1 MKKLIQVCSMLC
13 LVFVFAAVSAKAQT
27 VKQYS
32 AEIPF
37 DFNIAQKSYQAGSYV
52 IKISKLSLS
61 NVALSLEDK
70 DKNILQTVFIRGN
83 GEAFKNEEKL
93 VFTRDGEQ
101 RVLSQMVTHEN
112 EFKIPAPNYMKRNLK
127 AKGKPEAKTD
137 VVAVASN

>member
-13 LVFVFAAVSAKAQT
+13 LVFVFAAVNAKAQT
-27 VKQYS
+27 VKQYA

-37 DFNIAQKSYQAGSYV
+37 DFSIAQKSYQAGSYV

-70 DKNILQTVFIRGN
+70 NKNILQTIFIRGN
-83 GEAFKNEEKL
+83 GDAFKKEQKL

-101 RVLSQMVTHEN
+101 RVLSQIVTN
-112 EFKIPAPNYMKRNLK
+112 ESEFAIPALNYMKRDLK
-127 AKGKPEAKTD
+127 AKGQPAAKTD
-137 VVAVASN
+137 VVSVASN

>member
-1 MKKLIQVCSMLC
+1 MLC

-27 VKQYS
+27 VKQYA

-37 DFNIAQKSYQAGSYV
+37 DFSIAQKSYQAGSYV
-52 IKISKLSLS
+52 IKISNLSLY

-70 DKNILQTVFIRGN
+70 DKNILQTIFIRGN
-83 GEAFKNEEKL
+83 GDAIKKEQKL
-93 VFTRDGEQ
+93 VFTRTGDQ
-101 RVLSQMVTHEN
+101 RVLSQMVTNEN
-112 EFKIPAPNYMKRNLK
+112 EFLIPAPNYTKRNLK